1 MLRGYRGMGG
11 FRMGRA
17 APGHR
22 LGAPLDLK
30 GDKIIG
36 GLNRALV

>member
-11 FRMGRA
+11 FRMGRT

-22 LGAPLDLK
+22 LGAPPDLK

-36 GLNRALV
+36 GFTRALV